1 MKRSTSIRLLLIGTV
16 AGTTLTGCDSDP
28 VPEHTHLSAD
38 NTYTNNHYVHGAGYY
53 HAPYGAWFPYSYN
66 SFTPGRGYFHGG
78 QWNSAP
84 DSTPLQASRPA
95 IEAVRTAQALHDN
108 TPHPSTTRRSGF
120 GSSSRFT
127 GS

>member
-1 MKRSTSIRLLLIGTV
+1 MKRSTSIRLLLIGAV
-16 AGTTLTGCDSDP
+16 AGTTLAGCDSDP
-28 VPEHTHLSAD
+28 AYERSQLSAD

-53 HAPYGAWFPYSYN
+53 HAPYRAWFPYPYN

-84 DSTPLQASRPA
+84 DPVPLQSSRPEPA
-95 IEAVRTAQALHDN
+95 AVRSAQALHDT
-108 TPHPSTTRRSGF
+108 TPRPSATHRSGF